1 MKDPEGKLQAEI
13 IQYLQSRKIYAFSVP
28 NEGKGRSVVAQ
39 MQLIAMGLK
48 SGVSDLVVVLP
59 GKVIFMEVKT
69 PEGKQSSQQEKF
81 EQIVKDLDHDYH
93 VVRSVDDVKNLFPE

>member
-13 IQYLQSRKIYAFSVP
+13 IQYLQSKKIYAFSVP
-28 NEGKGRSVVAQ
+28 NEAKGRSVVAQ

-59 GKVIFMEVKT
+59 GKVVFIEVKT
-69 PEGKQSSQQEKF
+69 PDGKQSPQQVKF
-81 EQIVKDLDHDYH
+81 EQRVKALGHDYH